1 MKKLLIVPVLV
12 LSLGACTNTLKGVVD
27 DGSAIAHKTI
37 DFTGDVLVK
46 AVDITGDII
55 TTVGE
60 TAVDA
65 GGEVAKDVGKSAGK
79 GAGKAAGKGIGKG
92 ISL

>member
-1 MKKLLIVPVLV
+1 MKKLLIVPVLA
-12 LSLGACTNTLKGVVD
+12 LSLGACSNTLKGVVD

-37 DFTGDVLVK
+37 DFTGDVFVK

-55 TTVGE
+55 TSVGE

-65 GGEVAKDVGKSAGK
+65 GGEVAKDVGKGAGKEAGK
-79 GAGKAAGKGIGKG
+79 GVGKGLG
-92 ISL
+92 I